1 MRGERAAS
9 PVSCTMWS
17 PTISMVGVQAET
29 ARLTTPGMPPAGAER
44 LRAIGDTARTAL
56 TEMRRLLGVFA

>member
-1 MRGERAAS
+1 
-9 PVSCTMWS
+9 MWS
-17 PTISMVGVQAET
+17 PTMSMVAVQAET